1 MFKKMKEDIN
11 SVFDRDPA
19 AHSTWEIIFAYPG
32 LHAIWIHRFCHY
44 LWGKKLRFMARLLST
59 FSRMFTGIEI
69 HPGATIGRRFFIDHG
84 MSVVIGETAE
94 IGDDCTIYHSVTLGG
109 TSWSAGKRHPTL
121 GDRVVIGAGAKIL
134 GPITLGDDSRVGS
147 NSVVTKDVPS
157 GQTMVGIPGR
167 LVIKKPKD
175 ENVKQRAQ
183 MAEKMGFDAYAV
195 SADNPDPVA
204 SAIGR
209 VLDHIHMMDS
219 KINGVCHEIEKL
231 GGDVSGDELPEIH
244 VDGEDFVAAEHLA
257 AEERLRELSGL

>member
-1 MFKKMKEDIN
+1 MLERMKEDVK

-19 AHSTWEIIFAYPG
+19 AHSTWEVIFAYPG
-32 LHAIWIHRFCHY
+32 LHAIWFHRLCHY
-44 LWGKKLRFMARLLST
+44 LWGKKLRFMARFLST
-59 FSRMFTGIEI
+59 FARFLTGIEI

-94 IGDDCTIYHSVTLGG
+94 IGDDCTLYHSVTLGG

-147 NSVVTKDVPS
+147 NSVVNKDVPA
-157 GQTMVGIPGR
+157 GQTVIGIPGR
-167 LVIKKPKD
+167 LVVKKPAEGD
-175 ENVKQRAQ
+175 AHQQRAK
-183 MAEKMGFDAYAV
+183 MAEKMGFDSYAV

-209 VLDHIHMMDS
+209 LLDHIHMIDS
-219 KINGVCHEIEKL
+219 KVNDVSAEVQKL
-231 GGDVSGDELPEIH
+231 GGDANVCSEKLPDIH
-244 VDGEDFVAAEHLA
+244 VDGEDFVAAEKVA
-257 AEERLRELSGL
+257 AQERELTT